1 MKKEQ
6 ERKAPGT
13 GREGF
18 TLIEILL
25 VVVIIGMLATIVTV
39 SVPKHLEKARKSKAA
54 ADIGGIGVA
63 VQSYYMDKGK
73 YPPNLTSLTEGDDP
87 FLEKGIP
94 KDPWGND
101 YIYAFPGSHK
111 PFKYD
116 LKSLGSDGVE
126 SDDDIANW
134 KQDTPTTK

>member
-1 MKKEQ
+1 MRDIRRSTQ
-6 ERKAPGT
+6 CIRR
-13 GREGF
+13 GREAF

-54 ADIGGIGVA
+54 ADIGGLGVA
-63 VQSYYMDKGK
+63 IQSYYMEMGK
-73 YPPNLTSLTEGDDP
+73 YPANMGLLTAGDDP
-87 FLEKGIP
+87 ILEKAVP
-94 KDPWGND
+94 KDPWGNE

-116 LKSLGSDGVE
+116 LKSLGGDGVE

-134 KQDTPTTK
+134 KSDSK